1 MVKEMNNAY
10 INPTNDW
17 LPAHRQGPLGDAQKV
32 NCATCH
38 QGAYQPLLGAN
49 MLADYPNLGA
59 LAPAP
64 EAAPAVMEETPA
76 PMEMETSS
84 LDQAVMGG
92 EAN

>member
-1 MVKEMNNAY
+1 
-10 INPTNDW
+10 
-17 LPAHRQGPLGDAQKV
+17 
-32 NCATCH
+32 
-38 QGAYQPLLGAN
+38 

-64 EAAPAVMEETPA
+64 EAAPAAMEETPA

-84 LDQAVMGG
+84 LDQGVMGG

>member
-1 MVKEMNNAY
+1 MAKEINNAE
-10 INPTNDW
+10 INLLNAR

-64 EAAPAVMEETPA
+64 EAAPEAMEEAP

-84 LDQAVMGG
+84 LEQGAGAG
-92 EAN
+92 EAH